1 MGRQKNK
8 PKLKNRRNSPEKELN
23 EMIVSNL
30 SEIEFKVT
38 AISILNSMKKDIKTI
53 KNNQAEVKN
62 ILFKIKNT
70 LEGIIS
76 RLDEAE
82 N

>member
-23 EMIVSNL
+23 EMMVSNL